1 MLCWSIIAFAPHG
14 LGQEYQG
21 KQLVRAELLAATNAV
36 VPGKPFTVGLLL
48 RMAPAWHT
56 YWKFSGDAGLP
67 SEMKWKLPPGWKI
80 GEIQWPIPL
89 KTIDPGDIQ
98 TYGYENE
105 VLLMQEITPP
115 NVVAGIGDAGNVGR
129 ANHEPGSSIPAT
141 TVKLSADA
149 SWLVCERIC
158 IPGGATLQ
166 LELPASTTSQLANTE
181 LFARYRRLLP
191 QNWPGA
197 NVATADWSR
206 VGSDLRLKVTSE
218 TLANY
223 SAVDFFPLPEQS
235 TVVGHPR
242 IESRSKNEVVF
253 RIPIESSEKNLSS
266 MAGLLVFSHQPN
278 GEDRAAWQIAT
289 PTVVS
294 AARPAPV
301 RGIFTFLLFG
311 FLGGIILNLMPCVL
325 PVISLKIFGFIQ
337 QAGQSR
343 QKILRSGVA
352 FTIGIFAWFITL
364 ALLLIALKAAGR
376 DVTWGGFQFT
386 NAYFVLALSVIVLVF
401 ALNLFGVFEIS
412 LPQSMT
418 RGLLSTTERKDDL
431 GSFFQGV
438 FATVLATPCT
448 APFLGTA
455 LGFAFSQSPAIIL
468 SMFVAIAA
476 GMSAP
481 YLLLSAQPAWLRLLP
496 KPGPWMLH
504 VKQFMGFLLLAT
516 LLFLLYVLGAQRGLE
531 GAIWA
536 SCFLLVISVACW
548 MKGAFVVPT
557 ASVLKRSV
565 VLVLM
570 LVLVFMS
577 GIYFIGDKFHS
588 GNIAS
593 ADSRLRGDWQAFT
606 PERLQ
611 TELEQ
616 GRFVFVDFTAAW
628 CLTCKFNEASVLE
641 SAEVRQAFQR
651 HRIVKMKAD
660 WTNGDPAITKLLQHF
675 GRPGVP
681 LYVLYPGKNDEPIVF
696 PELLTK
702 SMVLEKLETS
712 APHNKATGMPRI
724 SVSSVVNAPAEKVWA
739 VIRRFD
745 AVVDWLPFVKS
756 SPIEDGGDPTRVG
769 CIRVLTQTD
778 GEVFREVLVALSD
791 AERSYSY
798 TFVSSPVPVRNHQTT
813 LHVLP
818 ITDGD
823 RSYVEWSSRFEIDP
837 ECEAQLVDLMNRN
850 FLAGLRNLAEK
861 FNRDRAASP

>member
-21 KQLVRAELLAATNAV
+21 RQLVKAELLADTNAV

-67 SEMKWKLPPGWKI
+67 SELNWKLPPGWKI
-80 GEIQWPIPL
+80 GEVQWPIPL

-98 TYGYENE
+98 TYGYESE

-115 NVVAGIGDAGNVGR
+115 TNL
-129 ANHEPGSSIPAT
+129 ESSP
-141 TVKLSADA
+141 VKLSADA

-158 IPGGATLQ
+158 IPGGTTLQ
-166 LELPASTTSQLANTE
+166 LELPVSTTSQPANTE
-181 LFARYRRLLP
+181 LFTRYRRLLP

-197 NVATADWSR
+197 KVATADWDR
-206 VGSDLRLKVTSE
+206 VGSDLRLKLNSE

-223 SAVDFFPLPEQS
+223 PAVDFFPLPEQS
-235 TVVGHPR
+235 TVLGHPR
-242 IESRSKNEVVF
+242 IESRNKNEIIF
-253 RIPIESSEKNLSS
+253 RIPIESSEKKLSS
-266 MAGLLVFSHQPN
+266 MAGLIVFSHQPN
-278 GEDRAAWQIAT
+278 GEDRAAWRLTT
-289 PTVVS
+289 PSAVS

-301 RGIFTFLLFG
+301 RGVFTFLLFG
-311 FLGGIILNLMPCVL
+311 FIGGIILNLMPCVL

-343 QKILRSGVA
+343 QKIFRSGVA
-352 FTIGIFAWFITL
+352 FTIGIFAWFIAL
-364 ALLLIALKAAGR
+364 ALLLIALKSAGR

-386 NAYFVLALSVIVLVF
+386 NAYFVLTLSVIVLVF

-481 YLLLSAQPAWLRLLP
+481 YLLLSGQPAWLRFLP
-496 KPGPWMLH
+496 RPGPWMLH

-536 SCFLLVISVACW
+536 SCFLLMISVACW

-557 ASVLKRSV
+557 ASTVKRSIT
-565 VLVLM
+565 LVLM
-570 LVLVFMS
+570 LALVLVS

-588 GNIAS
+588 ANIAS

-606 PERLQ
+606 PDRLQ
-611 TELEQ
+611 GELEQ
-616 GRFVFVDFTAAW
+616 GRSVFVDFTAAW

-641 SAEVRQAFQR
+641 STEVREAFQR
-651 HRIVKMKAD
+651 HGIVKMKAD
-660 WTNGDPAITKLLQHF
+660 WTNGDPVITKLLQHF

-681 LYVLYPGKNDEPIVF
+681 LYVLYPGKNEEPIVL

-702 SMVLEKLETS
+702 SMILEKLETS
-712 APHNKATGMPRI
+712 A
-724 SVSSVVNAPAEKVWA
+724 
-739 VIRRFD
+739 RR
-745 AVVDWLPFVKS
+745 
-756 SPIEDGGDPTRVG
+756 
-769 CIRVLTQTD
+769 
-778 GEVFREVLVALSD
+778 VAS
-791 AERSYSY
+791 
-798 TFVSSPVPVRNHQTT
+798 Q
-813 LHVLP
+813 
-818 ITDGD
+818 
-823 RSYVEWSSRFEIDP
+823 
-837 ECEAQLVDLMNRN
+837 
-850 FLAGLRNLAEK
+850 
-861 FNRDRAASP
+861 

>member
-1 MLCWSIIAFAPHG
+1 MRLASRLAVVSTLGCLIFAMTPHG

-21 KQLVRAELLAATNAV
+21 RQLVKAEVLADTNAV

-67 SEMKWKLPPGWKI
+67 SELKWKLPPGWKI
-80 GEIQWPIPL
+80 GEVQWPIPL

-105 VLLMQEITPP
+105 VLLTQEITPP
-115 NVVAGIGDAGNVGR
+115 TKLD
-129 ANHEPGSSIPAT
+129 SSS
-141 TVKLSADA
+141 VKLSADA

-166 LELPASTTSQLANTE
+166 LESPVSTTSQPANTE

-191 QNWPGA
+191 QNWPGVNA
-197 NVATADWSR
+197 AAADWGR

-223 SAVDFFPLPEQS
+223 PAVDFFPLPEQS

-278 GEDRAAWQIAT
+278 GEDRVAWQIAT

-294 AARPAPV
+294 AGRPAPV
-301 RGIFTFLLFG
+301 RGILTFLLFG
-311 FLGGIILNLMPCVL
+311 FIGGIILNLMPCVL

-343 QKILRSGVA
+343 QKILRSGLA
-352 FTIGIFAWFITL
+352 FTIGIFAWFIAL

-386 NAYFVLALSVIVLVF
+386 NAYFVLTLSVIVLVF

-418 RGLLSTTERKDDL
+418 RGLLSTTDRKDAL
-431 GSFFQGV
+431 SSFFQGV

-481 YLLLSAQPAWLRLLP
+481 YLLLSAQPAWLRFLP
-496 KPGPWMLH
+496 RPGPWMLH

-565 VLVLM
+565 VLALM
-570 LVLVFMS
+570 LVLVFAS
-577 GIYFIGDKFHS
+577 GIYFIGNKFHS
-588 GNIAS
+588 ADIAS
-593 ADSRLRGDWQAFT
+593 VDGRLRGDWQAFT

-611 TELEQ
+611 AELEQ

-628 CLTCKFNEASVLE
+628 CLTCKFNEANVLE

-651 HRIVKMKAD
+651 HDIVKLKAD

-681 LYVLYPGKNDEPIVF
+681 LYVLYPGKNEEPIVF

-702 SMVLEKLETS
+702 SMVLEKLESTS
-712 APHNKATGMPRI
+712 R
-724 SVSSVVNAPAEKVWA
+724 A
-739 VIRRFD
+739 V
-745 AVVDWLPFVKS
+745 A
-756 SPIEDGGDPTRVG
+756 
-769 CIRVLTQTD
+769 
-778 GEVFREVLVALSD
+778 
-791 AERSYSY
+791 
-798 TFVSSPVPVRNHQTT
+798 
-813 LHVLP
+813 
-818 ITDGD
+818 
-823 RSYVEWSSRFEIDP
+823 
-837 ECEAQLVDLMNRN
+837 AQ
-850 FLAGLRNLAEK
+850 
-861 FNRDRAASP
+861 

>member
-1 MLCWSIIAFAPHG
+1 MLPDHMRVPSRFAACWMLCWSIFAFAPHG

-21 KQLVRAELLAATNAV
+21 KQLVKAELLADTNAV

-67 SEMKWKLPPGWKI
+67 NELKWKLPAGWKI

-115 NVVAGIGDAGNVGR
+115 TKLD
-129 ANHEPGSSIPAT
+129 SSS
-141 TVKLSADA
+141 VKLSADA

-166 LELPASTTSQLANTE
+166 LESPVSTTSQPANTE

-191 QNWPGA
+191 QNWPGVK
-197 NVATADWSR
+197 VAAADWGR

-223 SAVDFFPLPEQS
+223 PAVDFFPLPEQS

-242 IESRSKNEVVF
+242 TESRSKNEVVF
-253 RIPIESSEKNLSS
+253 RIPIEPSEKKLSS
-266 MAGLLVFSHQPN
+266 MAGLIVFSRQPN
-278 GEDRAAWQIAT
+278 GEDRAAWRLTT
-289 PTVVS
+289 PSAVS

-301 RGIFTFLLFG
+301 RGVFTFLLFG
-311 FLGGIILNLMPCVL
+311 FIGGIILNLMPCVL

-343 QKILRSGVA
+343 QKIFRSGVA
-352 FTIGIFAWFITL
+352 FTIGIFAWFTAL

-386 NAYFVLALSVIVLVF
+386 NAYFVLTLSVIVLVF

-418 RGLLSTTERKDDL
+418 RGLLSTTERRDDL

-481 YLLLSAQPAWLRLLP
+481 YLLLSAQPAWLRFLP

-504 VKQFMGFLLLAT
+504 VKQFMGFLLVAT

-565 VLVLM
+565 VLALM
-570 LVLVFMS
+570 LVLVFAS
-577 GIYFIGDKFHS
+577 GIYFIGNKFHS
-588 GNIAS
+588 ADIAS

-611 TELEQ
+611 AELEQ

-651 HRIVKMKAD
+651 HSIVKMKAD
-660 WTNGDPAITKLLQHF
+660 WTNGDPVITKLLQHF

-681 LYVLYPGKNDEPIVF
+681 LYVLYPGKNEEPIVF

-702 SMVLEKLETS
+702 GMILEKLEAS
-712 APHNKATGMPRI
+712 AR
-724 SVSSVVNAPAEKVWA
+724 SV
-739 VIRRFD
+739 
-745 AVVDWLPFVKS
+745 
-756 SPIEDGGDPTRVG
+756 
-769 CIRVLTQTD
+769 
-778 GEVFREVLVALSD
+778 
-791 AERSYSY
+791 
-798 TFVSSPVPVRNHQTT
+798 
-813 LHVLP
+813 
-818 ITDGD
+818 
-823 RSYVEWSSRFEIDP
+823 
-837 ECEAQLVDLMNRN
+837 
-850 FLAGLRNLAEK
+850 
-861 FNRDRAASP
+861 ASQ